1 MSINLDQDVA
11 APPAAAAFAAPP
23 AGGLSASHR
32 ALIIFGAALGLCAGF
47 APLYFGT
54 ISVFLQPIAHEFGW
68 GRAQTSAAGVL
79 SMLGLAA
86 GSIAVGQLIDRYGE
100 TRVIGGSVAVM
111 AAFMAIQSLCGNS
124 PWLFTALSFGIGAAG
139 AGTTPPGYLTVLAKC
154 LRDRL
159 GVALGLAGIGMGIG
173 TISMPVIA
181 QALISHYGW
190 RGAYAGL
197 AVGGLLVGWL
207 ACAIIS
213 RGARG
218 ISTRPGQRRAPA
230 GSMPAPGY
238 AVREAL
244 ADWRLWLILA
254 TTLLVSMGTLGMSV
268 HFVSLLVDGGTTA
281 QQAARAV
288 AFSGVGVVLG
298 RVISGYLIDRF
309 PARRV
314 AAAAFFFAATGAML
328 MALELSNSIAF
339 AAFAGLLFGFALGA
353 EGDFLPFFVKK
364 YFGLKAFGRIYG
376 ILFFVHGLGGIA
388 GPVLFGLSFDHFATY
403 RYALFCA
410 SGALCAA
417 MLLVLR
423 LGSYR
428 FSS

>member
-1 MSINLDQDVA
+1 MSIHLDQDVA
-11 APPAAAAFAAPP
+11 APPPAAAFAAPP
-23 AGGLSASHR
+23 AGGLSAPHR
-32 ALIIFGAALGLCAGF
+32 ALIVFGAALGLCAGF

-86 GSIAVGQLIDRYGE
+86 GSIVVGQLIDRFGE
-100 TRVIGGSVAVM
+100 TRVIGGSASVM
-111 AAFMAIQSLCGNS
+111 AVFMAIQSLCGNS
-124 PWLFTALSFGIGAAG
+124 PWLFAALSFGIGVAG
-139 AGTTPPGYLTVLAKC
+139 AGTTPPGYLTVLARC

-159 GVALGLAGIGMGIG
+159 GVALGLAGIGMGVG

-181 QALISHYGW
+181 QTLIAHYGW
-190 RGAYAGL
+190 RSAYAGL
-197 AVGGLLVGWL
+197 AAGALLLGWL

-218 ISTRPGQRRAPA
+218 LRGHARQRRLPA
-230 GSMPAPGY
+230 GSMPVPGY
-238 AVREAL
+238 TVREAL
-244 ADWRLWLILA
+244 ADRRLWLILA
-254 TTLLVSMGTLGMSV
+254 VTLLVSMATLGMSV
-268 HFVSLLVDGGTTA
+268 HFVSLLVDGGITP
-281 QQAARAV
+281 QLAARAV
-288 AFSGVGVVLG
+288 AVSGAGVVLG
-298 RVISGYLIDRF
+298 RVVSGYLIDRF
-309 PARRV
+309 AARKV
-314 AAAAFFFAATGAML
+314 AAAAFCLAAAGAVL
-328 MALELSNSIAF
+328 MASELSRAIQFS
-339 AAFAGLLFGFALGA
+339 AFAGLLLGFALGA

-364 YFGLKAFGRIYG
+364 YFGLKSFGRIYG
-376 ILFFVHGLGGIA
+376 VLFFVHGLGGIA

-403 RYALFCA
+403 KYALLCA